1 MNIKTFQGI
10 LPFPR
15 QMSIF
20 DAKSD
25 AVLEHLTFCDGA
37 KGFVDKKDEAKE
49 EDNDIVNK
57 GVTFFSLL
65 SSLIIE
71 MS

>member
-25 AVLEHLTFCDGA
+25 AVLEHLIFCDGA
-37 KGFVDKKDEAKE
+37 KGFIDKKDEGKE
-49 EDNDIVNK
+49 ENIVNK
-57 GVTFFSLL
+57 GATFFFSLL
-65 SSLIIE
+65 SYLKS
-71 MS
+71 